1 MALIHQHTEPT
12 SPPLMK
18 PLLGA
23 AALLVGLTVF
33 LTWPQALYLGS
44 RVAEHDDPFLS
55 MWRLA
60 WIAHALGGDVRH
72 LFDGNIFHPHPR
84 TLAFSDATLLEGLLA
99 APWLWAGANPVL
111 VYNLL
116 LLIGIV
122 TSGVGMFVLVRSLT
136 GNGRAAL
143 VSAAIFTLVPYRIEH
158 VMHLELQWTAWMPLT
173 LWAVHR
179 AFNDASL
186 RFGLLTG
193 VLVSLQVLSCLY
205 YGAYLGIIV
214 AVLVVFMAVSRP
226 VLITRALAPLFL
238 GAVIPA
244 AVAAAYAQPYI
255 ENARVLGTRD
265 PGEISRFSAQLS
277 SYVSAP
283 EVNWLWGW
291 TALPFEGNE
300 GHLFPGLVAVALSI
314 AALARHPNR
323 RLVWMYLGVTVVA
336 AELSLGFNG
345 RLYRWLY
352 DHVWLFQGFRAPA
365 RFAILACCGLAVL
378 SGLGFVRLEQ
388 LISASRRN
396 TLLAGLLIAVALE
409 SGSAPMRLSK
419 VDTEVPDIYKFLKI
433 VHPSVILELPAEESG
448 LNSVY
453 MFWSA
458 QHWNSLVNGYSGY
471 APRDYNETMT
481 RLRTLPDAAAI
492 ARLRQLRVRYVVL
505 HESFYKAVDRTT
517 LLLKL
522 AQSPDLIPSGRFRG
536 WAGTA
541 HLFEVRSSGASV
553 STPREVAR

>member
-1 MALIHQHTEPT
+1 
-12 SPPLMK
+12 
-18 PLLGA
+18 
-23 AALLVGLTVF
+23 
-33 LTWPQALYLGS
+33 
-44 RVAEHDDPFLS
+44 
-55 MWRLA
+55 
-60 WIAHALGGDVRH
+60 
-72 LFDGNIFHPHPR
+72 
-84 TLAFSDATLLEGLLA
+84 
-99 APWLWAGANPVL
+99 
-111 VYNLL
+111 
-116 LLIGIV
+116 
-122 TSGVGMFVLVRSLT
+122 
-136 GNGRAAL
+136 
-143 VSAAIFTLVPYRIEH
+143 
-158 VMHLELQWTAWMPLT
+158 
-173 LWAVHR
+173 
-179 AFNDASL
+179 
-186 RFGLLTG
+186 
-193 VLVSLQVLSCLY
+193 VLSCLY

-226 VLITRALAPLFL
+226 VLITGALAPLFL

-265 PGEISRFSAQLS
+265 PGEILTFSAQLS

-283 EVNWLWGW
+283 DVNWLWGW

-323 RLVWMYLGVTVVA
+323 RLVWMYLGIAIVA

-419 VDTEVPDIYKFLKI
+419 VDTEAPDIYKFLKI

-448 LNSVY
+448 LNCVY

-458 QHWNSLVNGYSGY
+458 HHWNPLVNGYSGY
-471 APRDYNETMT
+471 VPRDYNETMT

-492 ARLRQLRVRYVVL
+492 ARLRQLRVRYIVV

-522 AQSPDLIPSGRFRG
+522 AESPDLIPGGHFRG

-541 HLFEVRSSGASV
+541 HLFEVRSSGAPV
-553 STPREVAR
+553 SIPREVAR